1 MGTEETIQA
10 FIIKEE
16 WQQQKQS
23 MVSKNS
29 IHPAKGKLAAL
40 HYLDQMKVTKKTR
53 KTKYMESVSM
63 ITGCGSVVSSK
74 SKM

>member
-10 FIIKEE
+10 FIIEEE

-29 IHPAKGKLAAL
+29 IHPAKGKLATL
-40 HYLDQMKVTKKTR
+40 HYLD
-53 KTKYMESVSM
+53 
-63 ITGCGSVVSSK
+63 
-74 SKM
+74 